1 MRLRQIVVMGASA
14 GGVAV
19 MTRVLKRLPEDFS
32 AVVFCVV
39 HRPAVPWGASADDLV
54 NVLGVQA
61 GLRVRAAVD
70 SERFQTG
77 NVYVCPSNYHL
88 LVESGFIRLE
98 RSPKEVYVRPSIDVL
113 FRSAALSYGRRV
125 IAVLLTGA
133 LYDGTS
139 GLWEIKKRGG
149 VTIVQ
154 DPSEVEFPAMP
165 RTAIDNVAVDYVLPV
180 HSIADKLIE
189 LTSQDAAKS
198 RSAGAMPKVLI
209 VEDEGVVAKNL
220 ELRLK
225 KLGYEVVASVN
236 SGEAAITAVADKG
249 PDVVLPDIVLMDIY
263 LAGRLT
269 GVEAA
274 RRIWEQLQIPIVYIT
289 AFADLET
296 LDEVKT
302 TEAYGYV
309 MKPFQ
314 TEAVH
319 AAIQLAL
326 NRRERE
332 LRHETEE
339 RR

>member
-1 MRLRQIVVMGASA
+1 MKSRQIVVMGASA
-14 GGVAV
+14 GGVTAMTAV
-19 MTRVLKRLPEDFS
+19 LDRLPGNFP
-32 AVVFCVV
+32 AVVFCVL
-39 HRPAVPWGASADDLV
+39 HRPPAAWGETSDALV
-54 NVLGVQA
+54 SVLSFNA
-61 GLRVRAAVD
+61 GLPVHAAVD
-70 SERFQTG
+70 SARFQAG
-77 NVYVCPSNYHL
+77 NVYVCPANYHL

-98 RSPKEVYVRPSIDVL
+98 LSPKQIHVRPSIDAL

-125 IAVLLTGA
+125 IAVLMTGA

-154 DPSEVEFPAMP
+154 DPSDAAFPGMP
-165 RTAIDNVAVDYVLPV
+165 QAAIDNVAIDHVLPV
-180 HSIADKLIE
+180 RSIADKLIE

-198 RSAGAMPKVLI
+198 PSDQEMPKVLI

-220 ELRLK
+220 ELRLQQ
-225 KLGYEVVASVN
+225 LGYEVVASVN
-236 SGEAAITAVADKG
+236 SGEVAITAAAEKG
-249 PDVVLPDIVLMDIY
+249 PDVILMDIY

-269 GVEAA
+269 GIEAA
-274 RRIWEQLQIPIVYIT
+274 RQITEKLQIPIVYMT

-296 LDEVKT
+296 LNEVKT

-314 TEAVH
+314 TDAIH

-332 LRHETEE
+332 LRHDTEQP
-339 RR
+339 